1 MAFVHLRSALV
12 QTQVV
17 VSTLRVTYETYDA
30 LSTPCIT
37 AEADKSSLLAEAGL
51 PSTLTWT
58 SCTVVSHTL
67 VGGVN
72 RYLLDVVVTG

>member
-1 MAFVHLRSALV
+1 MAMVHLRTAIV
-12 QTQVV
+12 QTQVT
-17 VSTLRVTYETYDA
+17 VSDLRVTYETYDV
-30 LSTPCIT
+30 LSNPCVT
-37 AEADKSSLLAEAGL
+37 AEADKNNILAEAGL

-67 VGGVN
+67 VGGRN